1 MEQQNERAMIFE
13 KIVAS
18 DMTLVFGRPP
28 GRRGPAKVCE
38 AKFCGEKEEQGSG
51 RMAFFVKNKKRRS
64 KANFGV
70 AAPRAAG
77 PPGKF
82 AQAKFHGEEE
92 E

>member
-1 MEQQNERAMIFE
+1 MDRPAG
-13 KIVAS
+13 
-18 DMTLVFGRPP
+18 GRV
-28 GRRGPAKVCE
+28 PAKICE

-82 AQAKFHGEEE
+82 AQAKFHGEKEE
-92 E
+92 

>member
-1 MEQQNERAMIFE
+1 MERSPWTARQGGG
-13 KIVAS
+13 V
-18 DMTLVFGRPP
+18 
-28 GRRGPAKVCE
+28 PAKVCE

-64 KANFGV
+64 KANFAV

-82 AQAKFHGEEE
+82 AQAKFHGEKEE
-92 E
+92 

>member
-1 MEQQNERAMIFE
+1 MERSPWTARQGGGA
-13 KIVAS
+13 
-18 DMTLVFGRPP
+18 
-28 GRRGPAKVCE
+28 PAKVCE

-77 PPGKF
+77 PPQKF
-82 AQAKFHGEEE
+82 AKQNFVGKCLRPQARFEANRRASGGA
-92 E
+92 

>member
-1 MEQQNERAMIFE
+1 MERSPWTARQGGRA
-13 KIVAS
+13 
-18 DMTLVFGRPP
+18 
-28 GRRGPAKVCE
+28 PAKVCE

-82 AQAKFHGEEE
+82 AQAKFHGEKEE
-92 E
+92 

>member
-1 MEQQNERAMIFE
+1 MTERYE
-13 KIVAS
+13 KSPVKRPGFLNGAKSIN
-18 DMTLVFGRPP
+18 RPP
-28 GRRGPAKVCE
+28 GRGPAKVCE

-82 AQAKFHGEEE
+82 AQAKFHGEKEE
-92 E
+92 

>member
-1 MEQQNERAMIFE
+1 MTERYE
-13 KIVAS
+13 KSPVKRPGFLNGAKS
-18 DMTLVFGRPP
+18 MDRPP

-64 KANFGV
+64 KANFAV

-82 AQAKFHGEEE
+82 AQAKFHGEKEE
-92 E
+92 